1 MDLRYGNRAVNGC
14 FQNGALPDGAPT
26 ETVQLAPANHTPV
39 RAYGAMRQ
47 SVYEITSAKHPEMD
61 AHLRFYRN
69 VTGLGIYAMPLLGSN
84 PPMATIVAAGNVAG
98 QQLIITLPEPNAA

>member
-1 MDLRYGNRAVNGC
+1 
-14 FQNGALPDGAPT
+14 
-26 ETVQLAPANHTPV
+26 
-39 RAYGAMRQ
+39 MRQ

-69 VTGLGIYAMPLLGSN
+69 VTGLGIYAMPILGSN
-84 PPMATIVAAGNVAG
+84 PPEATIVAAGNVAG

>member
-1 MDLRYGNRAVNGC
+1 M
-14 FQNGALPDGAPT
+14 
-26 ETVQLAPANHTPV
+26 
-39 RAYGAMRQ
+39 AMRQ
-47 SVYEITSAKHPEMD
+47 SVYEITSAKHSEMD

-98 QQLIITLPEPNAA
+98 PATDHHPARAECGMTALDA